1 MSNEPKKKEFTVK
14 VDFDDEFVK
23 KVLHKKEAERFFRL
37 KRVYE
42 KGKLKGPRRRQRLKN
57 LSNRLSKYLEQEP
70 IPEMEEPIP
79 EMEEPMPEMEE
90 PKPEMEEPKPEM
102 EEPKPEMEE
111 QLPTIYESETE
122 E

>member
-23 KVLHKKEAERFFRL
+23 KVLRKKEAERFFRL

-42 KGKLKGPRRRQRLKN
+42 KGKLKGPHRRQRLKN

-70 IPEMEEPIP
+70 KPEMEQ
-79 EMEEPMPEMEE
+79 E
-90 PKPEMEEPKPEM
+90 PKPEMEQEPM
-102 EEPKPEMEE
+102 
-111 QLPTIYESETE
+111 PTIYESEIE